1 MSNDIMQRVLE
12 NIPSKIGMDLPP
24 KIFMD
29 MDGEFIDWVE
39 GVSLAAR
46 FPNKERYMN
55 PMGFMQGGII
65 TAAIDNT
72 VSPLS
77 YMLGP
82 TNITHSIST
91 TFKRPIKK
99 TDRFIVVTASM
110 SEKAETYIV
119 MQAEVKNDTG
129 KLMANGVVKCVF
141 IKDRR
146 KTQRPVRFSSASG

>member
-1 MSNDIMQRVLE
+1 MQRVLE
-12 NIPSKIGMDLPP
+12 LMPSETGMDLPP

-29 MDGEFIDWVE
+29 MDGELIDLVE
-39 GVSLAAR
+39 GVSLTAR

-77 YMLGP
+77 YMLGSA
-82 TNITHSIST
+82 NITQSIST
-91 TFKRPIKK
+91 TFKRPIKQ

-110 SEKAETYIV
+110 IEKNRNPYCHASRSQQRCRQI
-119 MQAEVKNDTG
+119 
-129 KLMANGVVKCVF
+129 NG
-141 IKDRR
+141 
-146 KTQRPVRFSSASG
+146 